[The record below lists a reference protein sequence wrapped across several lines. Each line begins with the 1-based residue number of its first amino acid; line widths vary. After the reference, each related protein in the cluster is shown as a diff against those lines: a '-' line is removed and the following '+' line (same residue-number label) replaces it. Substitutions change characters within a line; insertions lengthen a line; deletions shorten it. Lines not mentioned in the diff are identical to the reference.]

1 MAGKLHHMAVNAP
14 NFEETV
20 RFFEEL
26 FDMDVLKT
34 NGEAPNRKLWF
45 VQGIQINEAPGTD
58 ARGNVYDH
66 IGIWVD
72 DREQTLAK
80 ALAMGCKSIDSKPAH
95 WFLTPDNI
103 VIELM
108 A

>member
-1 MAGKLHHMAVNAP
+1 MAGKLHHMAVNSA

-26 FDMDVLKT
+26 FEMEVLKT

-45 VQGIQINEAPGTD
+45 KQGIQVNEVSEAD
-58 ARGNVYDH
+58 AAGNVYDH
-66 IGIWVD
+66 IGIRVD
-72 DREQTLAK
+72 DREQTLEK
-80 ALAMGCKSIDSKPAH
+80 AMSMGCKAMDGRPAH
-95 WFLTPDNI
+95 WFLTPEGI

-108 A
+108 I

>member
-1 MAGKLHHMAVNAP
+1 MAGKLHHMAVNSP
-14 NFEETV
+14 NFAETV

-34 NGEAPNRKLWF
+34 SGEAPNRKLWF
-45 VQGIQINEAPGTD
+45 KQGIQVNEVPEAVPG
-58 ARGNVYDH
+58 GNVYDH
-66 IGIWVD
+66 IGIQVD

-80 ALAMGCKSIDSKPAH
+80 ALSMGCKAIDGKPAH
-95 WFLTPDNI
+95 WFLTPDKI

-108 A
+108 V